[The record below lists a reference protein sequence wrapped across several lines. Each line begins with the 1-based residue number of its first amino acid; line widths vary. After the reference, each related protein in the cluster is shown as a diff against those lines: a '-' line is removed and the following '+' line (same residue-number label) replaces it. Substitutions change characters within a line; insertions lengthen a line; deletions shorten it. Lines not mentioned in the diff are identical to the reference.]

1 MKPTPAQAR
10 AIVLDTAYAVATARA
25 GANPN
30 ALGFLRRVPGSDH
43 YRPAP
48 NGADDTPTE
57 RELATALATMNLAA
71 RVGRW

>member
-1 MKPTPAQAR
+1 MKRIRP
-10 AIVLDTAYAVATARA
+10 IDLDQAYALATVRA

-43 YRPAP
+43 YRAAP
-48 NGADDTPTE
+48 NGASDAPTE